1 MCHLTRLNECNFA
14 VLDEKKTASNVVC
27 GRSRRIA
34 RMTGHVEV
42 EVLVLVLATATITEL
57 LANGIPQ
64 TV

>member
-1 MCHLTRLNECNFA
+1 
-14 VLDEKKTASNVVC
+14 
-27 GRSRRIA
+27 
-34 RMTGHVEV
+34 MTGHVEV